1 MALSLRGVKSRYEV
15 KEVIARGGMGVV
27 YKAHDKVMKRAVAL
41 KTLLDLPDANS
52 LKLFQKECE
61 DLASLIHPNIVE
73 IFDVGQLEDE
83 VGPKPYLVMPLLPGT
98 TLDKLIRDSSTRL
111 TVERCVD
118 IFCQTCRGLFAAH
131 ERGLVHRDLK
141 PSNIFVMDDDSVKI
155 IDFGVAHR
163 LDTSQTVGRKG
174 TLLYMSPEQ
183 IAMRPL
189 TPASDIFS
197 LGIVCYEALTRRRPF
212 ERSSEEEVVDAIL
225 HYSPPA
231 VHELNPS
238 VPVALSQAI
247 HKAMAKSP
255 AHRYRSAR
263 EFGEV
268 LQKALHN
275 EPIELFNPARIRP
288 RLQRAHEAY
297 DKGDYEYASEIVAE
311 LEAEGHLDRD
321 IGELREQ
328 IDHARTE
335 RRVAQLIETAR
346 IRLDE
351 QEYQIALQKIDEA
364 LQIDPK
370 STEAL
375 ALKARVDTRRID
387 QDIEGWFEIAR
398 NHLDNRAFGPAREAL
413 RRVLELRPRE
423 PRATQLLSEVER
435 MENSQQRLRLE
446 KDGLYRAAVEAEKI
460 GDISSAVS
468 KLERLL
474 ELDKTTPEP
483 ARTGTYQRLYDKVR
497 SEYDSVKA
505 ARTEAKRLLDDQRFP
520 QALAVCNENLAK
532 FPGDTLFQALKFD
545 VEEKQRQAMS
555 ARIAESDRN
564 VEAEPDLDRRVS
576 ILEEAVRN
584 NPGEA
589 HFERALQ
596 NARDK
601 RDMVSTIVARAR
613 GCEERGQFNEGLAQW
628 GILQTIYPRYP
639 GLNIEIDRLNKRHEQ
654 SRRQEA
660 KARWVEQ
667 IDQQLEAGDFARA
680 GELVRMADQEFPS
693 DRELEE
699 LERLAQNGLERH
711 GEAQRLLSLA
721 QDACHAGEFDEGIEH
736 LRKAHELDANNHQI
750 RTLLVET
757 LVERGR
763 QLVETDPPSAEK
775 VLNQALELEPNQGLA
790 TGLLRLVADQRK
802 VETIDRALAEARRL
816 QAAGDAHRAL
826 EVIGEALASYPNE
839 TRLIQARTSLGKSS
853 QELRRRD
860 LEQAKRLVRAVDNAP
875 ELDQEQRTQYAGQL
889 DRFMTQ
895 YAGDEE
901 FRTVVQ
907 PARRRLQTSPEAL
920 DATQVLSEEEMLQA
934 QAAAAAGDSGEM
946 TAYIEPPEAPP
957 VPPSR
962 SAAAKPP
969 KTPKPPKPKPQ
980 AGSKKP
986 LWIAL
991 GSVAGVLLLAGGAVI
1006 ALKTFKTPA
1015 PAPAPGQGSVTLNI
1029 SPAGATVYINGA
1041 PEGGAANGPV
1051 TIKRAPGTYDLEIR
1065 RAGYQPF
1072 QQKIGIGGSATPAV
1086 NVALVPELPILRIL
1100 GSGQVVLD
1108 SGAPTEIKDGQFE
1121 QQLAVGD
1128 HTVQVAMNRSSQT
1141 SFKVH
1146 VDANGLPVISE
1157 LKAKEMAPLIVSDF
1171 GEKAKVYAG
1180 SAAPMAVQL
1189 NGQAAGNLGPDGLDL
1204 PPLTANSNELAMA
1217 DGKKRTIDAG
1227 PGRTV
1232 TVQLEADPNEGQLV
1246 VQTNEDNANVV
1257 LLLNGKEYTSKTTQ
1271 NKQASFAHLRARG
1284 YTVQVTKDGYDSEAP
1299 KPVTIAKGQSA
1310 TLAFNLRSKPMVGA
1324 ILVRT
1329 LQGAQIF
1336 LDGKSGDTVGTDGS
1350 VLIPSVA
1357 PGQHRVEAR
1366 LKKYVTGSASVTLS
1380 STETR
1385 TVEIALKRAGG
1396 TVQIQKDPAD
1406 AVITYRKVGDAAELP
1421 VPGTVL
1427 NLPEGTYEFIARA
1440 NGYSPG
1446 GFRVPVRAEETT
1458 NVDFKLT
1465 ALARTPVVPTNS
1477 MEALWPKGAW
1487 TLPDPNG
1494 WYIHRGDGFLGVTRP
1509 GPAVIQFD
1517 ALLSESGGFVKSH
1530 KIIWATNYNGP
1541 QDYLRFE
1548 LSDKNLTI
1556 KRIGEIKENHPQK
1569 TVPKSETY
1577 RIQID
1582 WRSDSIAVR
1591 IGGTVIDEI
1600 KGAPGE
1606 YSQGRFGFLGNKDVQ
1621 IQNFRLQ

>member
-27 YKAHDKVMKRAVAL
+27 YRAHDKVMKRAVAL

-83 VGPKPYLVMPLLPGT
+83 IGPKPYLVMPLLPGT

-189 TPASDIFS
+189 GPASDIFS

-212 ERSSEEEVVDAIL
+212 ERSSEEEVVDAIM

-275 EPIELFNPARIRP
+275 EPIDLFNPARIRP

-311 LEAEGHLDRD
+311 LEAEGHLEKD
-321 IGELREQ
+321 IAELREQ

-335 RRVAQLIETAR
+335 RRVSQLIETAR

-364 LQIDPK
+364 LQIDNK
-370 STEAL
+370 NTEAL

-435 MENSQQRLRLE
+435 MEQSQQRLRLE
-446 KDGLYRAAVEAEKI
+446 KDGLYRAAVEAERN

-474 ELDKTTPEP
+474 ELDKTTQEP

-497 SEYDSVKA
+497 SEYESVKS
-505 ARTEAKRLLDDQRFP
+505 ARAEAKRLLDDQRFP
-520 QALAVCNENLAK
+520 QALAVCNEYLAK

-555 ARIAESDRN
+555 ARIAEIDRN
-564 VEAEPDLDRRVS
+564 VEAEPDLDRRVG
-576 ILEEAVRN
+576 IVEEAVRN

-601 RDMVSTIVARAR
+601 RDMVNTIVARAR

-654 SRRQEA
+654 ARRQEA

-667 IDQQLEAGDFARA
+667 IDQQLEASDFARA
-680 GELVRMADQEFPS
+680 GELVRMAEQEFPG

-699 LERLAQNGLERH
+699 LERLAQTGQERH
-711 GEAQRLLSLA
+711 AEAQRLLGLA
-721 QDACHAGEFDEGIEH
+721 QDTCQAGGFDEGIEH
-736 LRKAHELDANNHQI
+736 LRKAHELDGNDHQI
-750 RTLLVET
+750 RALLVET

-763 QLVETDPPSAEK
+763 QLVESDPQSAEK
-775 VLNQALELEPNQGLA
+775 LLNQALELEPNQGLA

-802 VETIDRALAEARRL
+802 VETIDRALGEARRL

-826 EVIGEALASYPNE
+826 EVIGQALANYPNE
-839 TRLIQARTSLGKSS
+839 PRLIQARTSLGKSS

-907 PARRRLQTSPEAL
+907 PARRRLQTSADVLEP
-920 DATQVLSEEEMLQA
+920 TQVLSEEDMLQA
-934 QAAAAAGDSGEM
+934 QAAAVGESGE
-946 TAYIEPPEAPP
+946 TRAYFEEPAELAPP
-957 VPPSR
+957 PPPR
-962 SAAAKPP
+962 SAAVKP
-969 KTPKPPKPKPQ
+969 PKPPKQP
-980 AGSKKP
+980 GSKKP

-991 GSVAGVLLLAGGAVI
+991 GSVAGVLLLAGGAVVAI
-1006 ALKTFKTPA
+1006 KTHKSAPPA
-1015 PAPAPGQGSVTLNI
+1015 PVQTEGSVTINI
-1029 SPAGATVYINGA
+1029 SPAGATVYINGS

-1051 TIKRAPGTYDLEIR
+1051 TIKRPAGNYDLEIR

-1072 QQKIGIGGSATPAV
+1072 QQKIGIGGSATAPV
-1086 NVALVPELPILRIL
+1086 NVALVPELPTLRIL
-1100 GSGQVVLD
+1100 GNGQVVVD
-1108 SGAPTEIKDGQFE
+1108 SDAPAEIKDGQFE
-1121 QQLAVGD
+1121 HQLAVGD
-1128 HTVQVAMNRSSQT
+1128 HTVRVALGRSST
-1141 SFKVH
+1141 SFNVH

-1157 LKAKEMAPLIVSDF
+1157 LKAKEMTPLIVSDF
-1171 GEKAKVYAG
+1171 GEKAKVYG
-1180 SAAPMAVQL
+1180 SNVAPAPVQL
-1189 NGQAAGNLGPDGLDL
+1189 NGQPAGNLGPDGLDL
-1204 PPLTANSNELAMA
+1204 PVLTANSNELAMA

-1246 VQTNEDNANVV
+1246 VQTNEDNANVI

-1284 YTVQVTKDGYDSEAP
+1284 YTVEVAKDGYEAEAP
-1299 KPVTIAKGQSA
+1299 KPVAIAKGQSA
-1310 TLAFNLRSKPMVGA
+1310 TIAFNLRAKPMVGA
-1324 ILVRT
+1324 ILIRS

-1336 LDGKSGDTVGTDGS
+1336 LDGKAGDTVGADGS

-1357 PGQHRVEAR
+1357 PGQHKVEVR
-1366 LKKYVTGSASVTLS
+1366 LKKYVSGSAPVTIAS
-1380 STETR
+1380 NETR
-1385 TVEIALKRAGG
+1385 TVEIALKRAPG
-1396 TVQIQKDPAD
+1396 TVQIQKDPSD
-1406 AVITYRKVGDAAELP
+1406 AVISYRKVGDTAELP

-1427 NLPEGTYEFIARA
+1427 NLPEGNYEFIARA
-1440 NGYSPG
+1440 NGYAPG
-1446 GFRVPVRAEETT
+1446 GFRVPVRADETI

-1465 ALARTPVVPTNS
+1465 ANVKTPVAPTNP
-1477 MEALWPKGAW
+1477 MESLWSKGAW
-1487 TLPDPNG
+1487 DLDSQG
-1494 WYIHRGDGFLGVTRP
+1494 WYIHQGDGFLGVARP

-1517 ALLSESGGFVKSH
+1517 ALLTESGGFVKSH
-1530 KIIWATNYNGP
+1530 KIIWATNYRSP

-1556 KRIGEIKENHPQK
+1556 KRIGDLKENHPQK
-1569 TVPKSETY
+1569 PVAKSAYY
-1577 RIQID
+1577 RVQID
-1582 WRSDSIAVR
+1582 WRSDSITVR
-1591 IGGTVIDEI
+1591 VGGTVIDEI

-1606 YSQGRFGFLGNKDVQ
+1606 YSEGKFGFLGNKEVQ